1 MVLSR
6 ALSPFFYDPLNGIM
20 LLEQRIQ
27 QGKPFRSEHER
38 AAVNVL
44 YSATWIL
51 EHMKDFLVAYG
62 ISQQQYNVLRILRGQ
77 YPESI
82 STCDIRDRMIDRAP
96 DASRIVDR
104 LIAKGFAQKSPSQK
118 DKRRID
124 VTITSAG
131 LDLLLSI
138 ENAFDRPDNVLH
150 ELSHEDCVQLNRLLD
165 KMKMPSSAYSAPSE

>member
-1 MVLSR
+1 MGAVFVDIFFVLC
-6 ALSPFFYDPLNGIM
+6 LLTLM

-27 QGKPFRSEHER
+27 QTKPFRSEHER

-51 EHMKDFLVAYG
+51 EHMRDFLAGYD
-62 ISQQQYNVLRILRGQ
+62 ITQQQYNVLRILRGQ

-82 STCDIRDRMIDRAP
+82 STCDIRDRMIDRSS

-104 LIAKGFAQKSPSQK
+104 MIGKGLVQKATSAK

-124 VTITSAG
+124 VTITSPG
-131 LDLLLSI
+131 LSLLEQI
-138 ENAFDRPDNVLH
+138 EVAMERPDNLLRG
-150 ELSHEDCVQLNRLLD
+150 LSSDECLQLNALLD
-165 KMKMPSSAYSAPSE
+165 KMKKIDNEYPNLAE